1 MDGEQAWTEN
11 KRGFKKNDYERSAR
25 QAVWL
30 EQHGLEQ
37 SVDSNKAWT
46 RTKRGLEQ
54 SVDLKHI
61 FFGRDHG
68 GWPDGP

>member
-11 KRGFKKNDYERSAR
+11 KRGRRTSVFFFNGYERSAR

-30 EQHGLEQ
+30 ESGDL
-37 SVDSNKAWT
+37 NKAWT

-54 SVDLKHI
+54 SVDLNKA
-61 FFGRDHG
+61 
-68 GWPDGP
+68 WT